1 MCKVALTK
9 LCLSEGANSR
19 TYAAT
24 TSAGSQIGNTDTI
37 FMLGEADHTDDQR
50 QTSLLRGSKQGKYQ
64 GRNRLSVLQPA
75 RHENIY

>member
-9 LCLSEGANSR
+9 LCLSEGASSR

-24 TSAGSQIGNTDTI
+24 SAGSQMEVTDTV
-37 FMLGEADHTDDQR
+37 FMLGEADHTDNQR
-50 QTSLLRGSKQGKYQ
+50 QTSLLRGSKQGKYP

-75 RHENIY
+75 RHENT